1 MNPEN
6 KSISANSYS
15 FHCALLFNHGVTLAD
30 RRAEFDDAGAGNSE
44 Q

>member
-30 RRAEFDDAGAGNSE
+30 SQAEFANAGNSR